1 MAHIAELAEK
11 FPDITISVKASE
23 LAMFGREI
31 AARVLADA
39 KRLAEDRILSVAEA
53 AQMLGKSERTIYRMG
68 ERGKINVFKLE
79 GVNAVKL
86 SDINKYIEEYS
97 SPI

>member
-1 MAHIAELAEK
+1 MTHIAELADK
-11 FPDITISVKASE
+11 YPDITVSVKASE

-39 KRLAEDRILSVAEA
+39 KRLTEDRILTIAEVAEK
-53 AQMLGKSERTIYRMG
+53 LGKSERTIYRMA
-68 ERGKINVFKLE
+68 ERGKLNVFKLE
-79 GVNAVKL
+79 GVNVCKL
-86 SDINKYIEEYS
+86 SDVNNYIELYS